1 LAGDPG
7 HGALGQISNKGAAAR
22 KLSVHQSLDLVTQ
35 FSLTWTAFEARFPR
49 RSTQVILYSRAPL
62 QFLGRCKNIVRIT
75 SDVIELPIE
84 PGHLV
89 GHRRRSMTILSRPS
103 TLSSAAA
110 VLPWMLNLATR
121 LLARS
126 LNMPEPLLHST
137 GVFVFAHVQTIEN
150 SVGKTL
156 CPVRL
161 LRQLRVWFR
170 QSVR

>member
-1 LAGDPG
+1 MSP
-7 HGALGQISNKGAAAR
+7 
-22 KLSVHQSLDLVTQ
+22 
-35 FSLTWTAFEARFPR
+35 
-49 RSTQVILYSRAPL
+49 
-62 QFLGRCKNIVRIT
+62 
-75 SDVIELPIE
+75 
-84 PGHLV
+84 
-89 GHRRRSMTILSRPS
+89 LSRPG

-137 GVFVFAHVQTIEN
+137 GVFMFAHVQTIEN

-161 LRQLRVWFR
+161 LRQLRSWFR
-170 QSVR
+170 QYLR